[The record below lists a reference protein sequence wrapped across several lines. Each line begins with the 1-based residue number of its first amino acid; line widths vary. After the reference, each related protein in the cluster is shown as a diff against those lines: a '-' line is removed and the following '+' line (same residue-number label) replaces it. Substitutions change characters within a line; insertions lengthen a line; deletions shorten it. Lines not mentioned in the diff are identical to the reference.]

1 MVANLCLEGPE
12 AAPAQEENH
21 RIDKAHVILPV
32 EGLLVHRKGLAQA
45 LLNLALAH
53 LALVGLQS
61 RVAPL
66 GELLGNE
73 RTMRYVSW
81 PLHKE
86 P

>member
-1 MVANLCLEGPE
+1 
-12 AAPAQEENH
+12 
-21 RIDKAHVILPV
+21 
-32 EGLLVHRKGLAQA
+32 
-45 LLNLALAH
+45 LNLALAH